1 MLLET
6 LRARVYCKGLGLWL
20 MSGVSLPHAA
30 SSLQLIPA
38 INPVSPPFLGRYP
51 YFSDPNNSDT
61 DGDLLSDG
69 NERGYGR
76 YVAVKGQF
84 NWEEAVINA
93 SEMGGSLATFDTEGH
108 WRIALDTL
116 GAKGLN
122 DFIGVWIGA
131 QKNEVSQKWEWVNG
145 DKFNFDKWGPN
156 QPLSLGG
163 SGKAAVSGGF
173 GSSPYLWEE
182 VPTRGVRDGYL
193 MFIGDLTDPS
203 ISDTDGDGWND
214 GTEIEFGSVPV
225 DVNSEPANRS
235 QGELIYDESLQPES
249 YEFRFSAAY
258 GFRYSVKASKDL
270 IDWDTLEQGIVGE
283 GGTISRVYPFKEKV
297 KFLKVFRE

>member
-182 VPTRGVRDGYL
+182 VPTRGVRDGHL
-193 MFIGDLTDPS
+193 MFIGYLTDPS

-214 GTEIEFGSVPV
+214 
-225 DVNSEPANRS
+225 
-235 QGELIYDESLQPES
+235 
-249 YEFRFSAAY
+249 
-258 GFRYSVKASKDL
+258 
-270 IDWDTLEQGIVGE
+270 
-283 GGTISRVYPFKEKV
+283 
-297 KFLKVFRE
+297 